1 MYICNLETEIK
12 QLTKEEK
19 KTFLRKEIKANKLR
33 RIRKRPLG
41 KLYAS
46 YPIKGNKDEEVE
58 VEVAEPLFL
67 SLSLFL
73 SEFNHSLTKTSFSR
87 RKRSLHSDH
96 ILTIFL

>member
-1 MYICNLETEIK
+1 MYSCNLETEIK

-58 VEVAEPLFL
+58 VAEPLFL
-67 SLSLFL
+67 SLSLSL
-73 SEFNHSLTKTSFSR
+73 SV
-87 RKRSLHSDH
+87 
-96 ILTIFL
+96 